1 MNEKKLRAI
10 LVDDEKPARARL
22 ARMLAQFPE
31 IEIVGEAQDGVAA
44 LELIDN
50 VKPEV
55 IFLDIEMPELDGL
68 GVARSLGQ
76 DGPAIV
82 FVTAYDEYA
91 LKAFDMNTVDYLVKP
106 VAEGRLEV
114 TIQKLLKR
122 RGHLITPTN
131 SAQNLEV
138 VLKQL
143 NVNRSAKFAVR
154 SGAKFVICDPQKIS
168 AIIAKDHYSA
178 ILMDGRELLSD
189 DTLEEF
195 EKKLNGGR
203 FIRVHR
209 SAMINLDYLHE
220 LEREGDRKYV
230 AILSQPE
237 KTRVPISRER
247 LDEVK
252 SKLGLA

>member
-122 RGHLITPTN
+122 RGHLITPTI
-131 SAQNLEV
+131 L
-138 VLKQL
+138 
-143 NVNRSAKFAVR
+143 
-154 SGAKFVICDPQKIS
+154 PKIW
-168 AIIAKDHYSA
+168 
-178 ILMDGRELLSD
+178 
-189 DTLEEF
+189 
-195 EKKLNGGR
+195 KL
-203 FIRVHR
+203 F
-209 SAMINLDYLHE
+209 
-220 LEREGDRKYV
+220 
-230 AILSQPE
+230 
-237 KTRVPISRER
+237 
-247 LDEVK
+247 
-252 SKLGLA
+252 